1 MRYLLTRW
9 LSGLLIVLAAAVS
22 ASAQERDVIARTKRP
37 AVLMPLYVTFV
48 GLQALDVHS
57 TMSAVGSGA
66 REANP
71 MMRSAVGNPA
81 GMVVLKAGTAVGVV
95 FLTEKVWR
103 HNRTAAIV
111 TMFALNSAYITVAAH
126 NYQTAARR

>member
-1 MRYLLTRW
+1 MRHVLTQW
-9 LSGLLIVLAAAVS
+9 LSGLLIVLAAAAS
-22 ASAQERDVIARTKRP
+22 ASAQERDVIERTKRP
-37 AVLMPLYVTFV
+37 AALMPLYFTFV

-57 TMSAVGSGA
+57 TMSAVENGA

-71 MMRSAVGNPA
+71 MMRSALGNPA
-81 GMVVLKAGTAVGVV
+81 GMIVLKAGTAAGVV

-126 NYQTAARR
+126 NYRTAGRR